1 MMVRRDIPLNRV
13 LTCHTELR
21 IAQGGMAW
29 RGEEA
34 NQTVAIPSDEMKW
47 AQWIRVARN
56 YQLRLGLGSKDKKTA
71 DRKRETFDGFQRD
84 DHDKLAHLLKQYFS
98 IVLETKE
105 VSVKGWN
112 WGMTDFQCECLHS

>member
-1 MMVRRDIPLNRV
+1 MTGPV
-13 LTCHTELR
+13 ELR
-21 IAQGGMAW
+21 IAASGMAW
-29 RGEEA
+29 RGEESG
-34 NQTVAIPSDEMKW
+34 QTVAIPSDEIKW

-84 DHDKLAHLLKQYFS
+84 DHDKLSQLLKQHFS
-98 IVLETKE
+98 IPLETRE

-112 WGMTDFQCECLHS
+112 WGMTDFQGGWLSGWSL